1 MTFTKDNPGLE
12 SVLEKARAHQWT
24 PEERRAE
31 MISFACGNVKLHNP
45 AITKE
50 DVERIYDELGPRL
63 GNERPTIDSARGAE
77 K

>member
-1 MTFTKDNPGLE
+1 MARIFRFWPGFWCSMTFTKDNPGLE

-45 AITKE
+45 AITK
-50 DVERIYDELGPRL
+50 DDLADTGVVD
-63 GNERPTIDSARGAE
+63 RGLTV
-77 K
+77 